1 MYIPNC
7 WIPHISPLKGTHPGF
22 KQTVGEF
29 CGVSVAQ
36 GEFDIF
42 SKTLAHIGR
51 QRERSEEGKADQRE
65 RPKIWM
71 NICPQNCS
79 LKIFLKGLV
88 AQSTFWAVGAPYQEF
103 HKYYLMSS
111 LEQIISIG
119 IIFPIGQVPIF
130 FSLNSVGNLSNLYG
144 FRNFSVDLFVKLLT
158 YFRYLDP
165 IDERRN
171 MLLTLTWSI
180 AI

>member
-1 MYIPNC
+1 
-7 WIPHISPLKGTHPGF
+7 
-22 KQTVGEF
+22 
-29 CGVSVAQ
+29 
-36 GEFDIF
+36 
-42 SKTLAHIGR
+42 
-51 QRERSEEGKADQRE
+51 
-65 RPKIWM
+65 M

-171 MLLTLTWSI
+171 MLLTLT
-180 AI
+180 